1 MPGDLHVFVG
11 AVAIDLQTVS
21 GECVPDVVL
30 NSGPVDFDGIVFLA
44 NDGVVMRR
52 EAVYQDL
59 VTSLFKV
66 DVVLMTE
73 SVHIDFVLF
82 HSNPEIA
89 ICAEGINLD
98 IAAALSNGDIVLRS
112 QAIYVVPQR
121 EFDVIEL
128 RVRCSSPAVAPSEG
142 TARQIGEQLEGEAP
156 AVCAI

>member
-1 MPGDLHVFVG
+1 MSMETTTLG
-11 AVAIDLQTVS
+11 AGCFWCI
-21 GECVPDVVL
+21 
-30 NSGPVDFDGIVFLA
+30 
-44 NDGVVMRR
+44 

-112 QAIYVVPQR
+112 QAIYVQAIVFAAKR
-121 EFDVIEL
+121 EGAWSV
-128 RVRCSSPAVAPSEG
+128 
-142 TARQIGEQLEGEAP
+142 
-156 AVCAI
+156 